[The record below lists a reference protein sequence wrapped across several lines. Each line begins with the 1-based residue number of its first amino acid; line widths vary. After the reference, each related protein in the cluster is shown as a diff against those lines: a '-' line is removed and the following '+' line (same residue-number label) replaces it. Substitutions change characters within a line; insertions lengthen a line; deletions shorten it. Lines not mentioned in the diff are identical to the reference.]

1 MGSVINAITITAI
14 ISFVCGMIAGSFRH
28 RYISG
33 LKISNWKKHA
43 LEMQLN
49 REEQDCDNFQ
59 FPSDKEKESYECKK
73 IVMRN
78 E

>member
-14 ISFVCGMIAGSFRH
+14 ISFACGMVAGIFIH

-33 LKISNWKKHA
+33 LKIRNWKKHA
-43 LEMQLN
+43 FEMQLN
-49 REEQDCDNFQ
+49 REEQDGDNFQ

-73 IVMRN
+73 IVTRN